1 MNLRLPFTDRVMTLR
16 VPFSRRTLAL
26 IGVLLPLIALF
37 LYVAVRSGP
46 LAPVPVVV
54 ATVERQ
60 SIAPALFGIGTV
72 EARYTYRIG
81 PTFAGRVQRVDVQVG
96 ESVRTGQVLGEM
108 DPVDLDDRIVARQA
122 AIRRAEANALA
133 AAAQVADAQARS
145 TFAATQARR
154 YDELLKVH
162 TVSEESAESKRQET
176 QVAEAGL
183 SAARANLA
191 AARQELA
198 GARADHEVLRRQ
210 RSNLQLVAP
219 VDGLVAARHV
229 DPGTTV
235 VAGEPVIEFIDPASL
250 WIHVRFDQLGTAGL
264 RAGLP
269 ARVVLR
275 SRPGESLTGRVLRV
289 EPLADAVTE
298 EMLAKIVL
306 DDALSVLPPIGELA
320 EITVALPAT
329 AAIPVVSNGSV
340 HRIDGQLGVWLIE
353 DSDLQ
358 FAPVKLGAASLDGR
372 IQILEGLTEGQ
383 QVVVYSERA
392 LRARTRI
399 KVVDHLPGIS

>member
-1 MNLRLPFTDRVMTLR
+1 MKLRIPL
-16 VPFSRRTLAL
+16 SRRTLAL
-26 IGVLLPLIALF
+26 LGVLLPLMALF
-37 LYVAVRSGP
+37 GYVAVRSGP
-46 LAPVPVVV
+46 LAPVPVVA
-54 ATVERQ
+54 ATVEYA
-60 SIAPALFGIGTV
+60 SIEPALFGIGTV
-72 EARYTYRIG
+72 EARYTHRIG

-96 ESVRTGQVLGEM
+96 ESVRAGQVLGEM
-108 DPVDLDDRIVARQA
+108 DPVDLDDRIVAQQA
-122 AIRRAEANALA
+122 AVRRAEANALT

-145 TFAATQARR
+145 SFAANQARR
-154 YDELLKVH
+154 YDALLKVH
-162 TVSEESAESKRQET
+162 TVSVESAEAKRQET

-183 SAARANLA
+183 AAARANQA

-198 GARADHEVLRRQ
+198 GARAEYDVLRRQ
-210 RSNLQLVAP
+210 RSNLKLVAP

-235 VAGEPVIEFIDPASL
+235 VAGEPVVEIIDPASL
-250 WIHVRFDQLGTAGL
+250 WIHVRFDQLRTAGL

-275 SRPGESLTGRVLRV
+275 SRPGETLHGRVLRV

-329 AAIPVVSNGSV
+329 AAKPLVSGSSV
-340 HRIDGQLGVWLIE
+340 HRLDGQLGVWLIE

-358 FAPVKLGAASLDGR
+358 FAPVRLGAADLEGR
-372 IQILEGLTEGQ
+372 VQILEGVSEGQ
-383 QVVVYSERA
+383 QVVSYSARA
-392 LRARTRI
+392 LGGRSRI
-399 KVVDHLPGIS
+399 KVVDRLPGTSG